1 MAKMPFIQENSNG
14 IILKVFVQPRS
25 SKNTITGMY
34 GDFLKIKL
42 TASPVDGAANAMC
55 IKYLAKSLNIPRSDM
70 RIISGKSNR
79 KKVIF
84 IEYQNNYLSTKE
96 RERVK
101 NDIESNLLKDKLSKS

>member
-1 MAKMPFIQENSNG
+1 MSFLRKTSEGLF
-14 IILKVFVQPRS
+14 LKVFVQPRS

-42 TASPVDGAANAMC
+42 TAPPVDGAANAMC

-79 KKVIF
+79 KKVVF

-101 NDIESNLLKDKLSKS
+101 NDIESNLLKGKLPKS